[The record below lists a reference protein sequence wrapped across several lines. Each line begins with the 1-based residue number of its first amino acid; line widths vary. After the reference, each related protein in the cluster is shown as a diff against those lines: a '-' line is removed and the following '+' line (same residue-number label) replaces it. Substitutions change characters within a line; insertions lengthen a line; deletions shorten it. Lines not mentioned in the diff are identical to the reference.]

1 MLWARMP
8 IDPGPVVLIVAPAST
23 VTVTVPPMAA
33 YLPSTLPLSVALLP
47 SARLVL
53 PDELAMPPP
62 PPTDCA
68 TTPWA
73 LAPVVVMLPAR
84 STLTAPAPT
93 LTMLE
98 VHIVFAVSDPMGREG
113 SPAKPPPP

>member
-1 MLWARMP
+1 MP
-8 IDPGPVVLIVAPAST
+8 IDPAPVVLIVAPLST
-23 VTVTVPPMAA
+23 VTVTAPPTAA
-33 YLPSTLPLSVALLP
+33 YLPSAVPLIVALLP
-47 SARLVL
+47 RARL
-53 PDELAMPPP
+53 ELFEALAIPPP

-73 LAPVVVMLPAR
+73 LAPVVVMLPER

-98 VHIVFAVSDPMGREG
+98 VHIVLAVSDPMGREG
-113 SPAKPPPP
+113 SPARPPPP